1 MTEYDNTNR
10 FSLFKNTRKEKDTQP
25 DYTGSLNVEGVEY
38 YLDGWVKDGAKGKFF
53 SGKIKRK
60 DAVQKKADKPAPVA
74 KYSDPFDD
82 DLPDF

>member
-1 MTEYDNTNR
+1 MTEYNNENR
-10 FSLFKNTRKEKDTQP
+10 WSLFKNTRKEKDSQP
-25 DYTGSLNVEGVEY
+25 DYTGSLNVDGAEY

-60 DAVQKKADKPAPVA
+60 DAKPAAKPAEKPAA

-82 DLPDF
+82 DLPNF

>member
-25 DYTGSLNVEGVEY
+25 DYTGNLNVEGVEY
-38 YLDGWVKDGAKGKFF
+38 YLDGWLKEGAKGKFF

-60 DAVQKKADKPAPVA
+60 EAKPAAKPAPKPA
-74 KYSDPFDD
+74 ASFIDD
-82 DLPDF
+82 ELPDF